1 MTDDAVAR
9 IVTAIAKYEA
19 QKIGLP
25 ANQKSIAF
33 FSSLVDRAKILPMC
47 QFLRDS
53 PSRNP
58 DQVVAR
64 FVAFFDDSS
73 WLIEEEDSDPQ
84 PSLTT
89 QGEPSEQSPRLVPVL
104 PSSAPSAQIGDNPLP
119 PQPEP
124 ELEPELEVEAEP
136 ARVPPLT
143 PAGKSEPELPSSA
156 SESATRVFDTSEQRG
171 PLPVTLDNHTQLVI
185 GTGIFRTLN
194 RNLINNPAL
203 RPVLDSKIVYEV
215 DPRFMNGYKAMT
227 LAGPVLDT
235 DLDIKTYLCL
245 VKLLGSM
252 TDAQYER
259 AAASYIEV
267 TPEQFYSPLAEF
279 LSPAEFGN
287 YISDFM
293 RTDKILHSMKRLHA
307 FQMTLFRQP
316 EDAEVHSG
324 KESKDSSRMKGSVMI
339 VGLVSVI
346 SLDGDGIIRITPN
359 LPMREM
365 YRAASRLIAVNRST
379 IIGFEHPISRIFS
392 LWLTTIGNGQFK
404 QDWVYINKKLSV
416 RGILE
421 GIHPLTEAGY
431 YKKRHV
437 KMLEVALVELVG
449 CGVLECAYRRHTDTQ
464 FTPITPENCKLFILD
479 GLKVEIELTRHR
491 ISHKHSPHNGQSEDA
506 GEHSAQLPKGL
517 QEETSDELS
526 DVSAVTLSNEI
537 THILKSVDFGRARYL
552 TMPDIV
558 ELYRADL
565 VKVAV
570 RTKLLRELDTA
581 LCRKTMKSVLGYRRE
596 RLANLFNIALDGP
609 DKAVMAGVCAEFWGT
624 MTTSNDNRLYNLL
637 SAMPRESQIKDPDQW
652 AITYA
657 AQIRDFLALMV
668 TEEGE
673 VMLKGIRAAMLN
685 ARLINLLTKASMTKE
700 AKLVKYRAE
709 AAK

>member
-1 MTDDAVAR
+1 MTDDAVER

-33 FSSLVDRAKILPMC
+33 FSSLVDRTKILPMC

-64 FVAFFDDSS
+64 FAGLYDDGS
-73 WLIEEEDSDPQ
+73 WLIEDIDSAPQ
-84 PSLTT
+84 QAPTT
-89 QGEPSEQSPRLVPVL
+89 QVVPSDQEPDPVL
-104 PSSAPSAQIGDNPLP
+104 PPPAPLLGTIVDAAD
-119 PQPEP
+119 PEP
-124 ELEPELEVEAEP
+124 EPDPSADPAPVSPVIRAERVLSEV
-136 ARVPPLT
+136 
-143 PAGKSEPELPSSA
+143 SS
-156 SESATRVFDTSEQRG
+156 SDSAPRVFDMSEQKG

-185 GTGIFRTLN
+185 GSGLFRTLN
-194 RNLINNPAL
+194 KNLINNPAL
-203 RPVLDSKIVYEV
+203 RPVLDSKTIYEV
-215 DPRFMNGYKAMT
+215 NPRFMHGYKAMT

-235 DLDIKTYLCL
+235 DFDIKSYLSL

-252 TDAQYER
+252 TDEQYER

-279 LSPAEFGN
+279 LSPAEFGD
-287 YISDFM
+287 YIRDFM
-293 RTDKILHSMKRLHA
+293 RTDKILHSMQRLHS
-307 FQMTLFRQP
+307 FQMTLYKRP
-316 EDAEVHSG
+316 EDAEGHRG
-324 KESKDSSRMKGSVMI
+324 KESARMKDSVMI

-346 SLDGDGIIRITPN
+346 TLNGDGIIRITPN

-392 LWLTTIGNGQFK
+392 LWLTTLGNGQFK
-404 QDWVYINKKLSV
+404 QDWVYINKQLTV
-416 RGILE
+416 RSILE
-421 GIHPLTEAGY
+421 GIHPLTEGGY

-437 KMLEVALVELVG
+437 KMLENALIELVV
-449 CGVLECAYRRHTDTQ
+449 CGVLECAFRRHTDKQ
-464 FTPITPENCKLFILD
+464 FTVVSAENCKAFSLD
-479 GLKVEIELTRHR
+479 GLKVEIDLIRHR
-491 ISHKHSPHNGQSEDA
+491 ISHKQSPHDSRMEVE
-506 GEHSAQLPKGL
+506 GEHSAQLPHDTRGT
-517 QEETSDELS
+517 QEEQHDELS
-526 DVSAVTLSNEI
+526 ATTAVTLSNEI
-537 THILKSVDFGRARYL
+537 AHILKSVDFGRARYL
-552 TMPDIV
+552 TMPEMV
-558 ELYRADL
+558 ELYRADME
-565 VKVAV
+565 KVAV
-570 RTKLLRELDTA
+570 RTKRLRKVDAA

-596 RLANLFNIALDGP
+596 RLANLFNAALGGP
-609 DKAVMAGVCAEFWGT
+609 DKVVMAEVCAEFWGA
-624 MTTSNDNRLYNLL
+624 TTSSNENRLYDLL
-637 SAMPRESQIKDPDQW
+637 STMPRESQIKDPDQW

-673 VMLKGIRAAMLN
+673 AMLKGIRAAMLN
-685 ARLINLLTKASMTKE
+685 ARLINLLTKASLTKE

-709 AAK
+709 AAR